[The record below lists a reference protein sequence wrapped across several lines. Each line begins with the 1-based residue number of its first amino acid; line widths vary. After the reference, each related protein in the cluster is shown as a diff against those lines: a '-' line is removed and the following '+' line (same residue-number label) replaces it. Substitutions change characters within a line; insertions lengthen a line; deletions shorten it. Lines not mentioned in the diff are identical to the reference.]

1 MTYRNYKNFEAF
13 MFLVKNNII
22 QLTSENNGLE
32 FDQFKTG
39 LDKAIQGHAP
49 MKKRYVR
56 ANQASFI
63 DKKIKK

>member
-1 MTYRNYKNFEAF
+1 MTYRNYKNFEVF

-32 FDQFKTG
+32 FDRFKTG
-39 LDKAIQGHAP
+39 LDKAIQGHTKK
-49 MKKRYVR
+49 KKRYVR